1 VNGTNENGA
10 WDRIKIRA
18 RMMNWLTRIN
28 ASAGVNKSD
37 AYKKWER
44 RRDKQWPNFNGLR
57 TTLMNSTSY
66 IMWSERSNADGMITV
81 SRLSIQDL
89 SVMEDFALYLSL

>member
-1 VNGTNENGA
+1 MTLDIMRMICERCHVNGTNENGA
-10 WDRIKIRA
+10 WDWIKIRA
-18 RMMNWLTRIN
+18 RIMNWLTRIN

-57 TTLMNSTSY
+57 TTLMN
-66 IMWSERSNADGMITV
+66 V
-81 SRLSIQDL
+81 SVL
-89 SVMEDFALYLSL
+89 